1 MTTIKSLQQ
10 FDGFLYMKRKQT
22 SKNWKKYWFVLN
34 GTTLTYY
41 NNFIK
46 YNKIIDDS
54 SNNNGKNDN
63 DIELKNCY
71 YQRYI
76 DGTKGRYAFIIS
88 YRTTN
93 KILPYFLYTDNE
105 DTCNAWLIAI
115 KNATEEWDISKSCHI
130 LNINQLELLQ
140 LNELDIINAYRIKC
154 REYNCH
160 NSNSNSSSNSKMIF
174 KRLQRAFRHISYY
187 IKNPILY
194 NIKRNVFNVRIEC
207 NYNGLGLHIGE
218 INDKVV
224 VIDIL
229 DHFNAESIIPLT
241 ESLHIGDQLI
251 EIDEVD
257 ITNMP
262 FQRILDMLSS
272 RVTSV
277 DITFSH
283 LDNKQQ
289 RVAAVNTQEVTVNNR
304 IKSKEIQSIE
314 PFTMV
319 NAFTGGNPESETDD
333 TFNVSLDRPIS
344 REKLGWYHFYRL
356 MKLNS
361 KEGDV
366 SLILDNMSRFVNSC
380 PPNDKFELP
389 IDIDNY
395 IESVQLP
402 IKVENTPAFQKAV
415 YNASSIDKSGL
426 VLKKWE
432 LSGDSAADKLA
443 RFESKLNSRTSSKL
457 LSTNRAPISIGPSLN
472 SPIESVKKKRASLKD
487 LIQRKGSLTEV
498 NKIQTQTTLKLQ
510 SLKNVRK

>member
-1 MTTIKSLQQ
+1 MTTKPLQQ

-22 SKNWKKYWFVLN
+22 SKKWKKCWFVLN
-34 GTTLTYY
+34 GTTLSYY
-41 NNFIK
+41 DDFINF
-46 YNKIIDDS
+46 NKINSSS
-54 SNNNGKNDN
+54 SNSNDN

-76 DGTKGRYAFIIS
+76 DNNKLMKYTFIIS

-115 KNATEEWDISKSCHI
+115 KNATEEWDILKSCHI

-160 NSNSNSSSNSKMIF
+160 NSNSNSSNNSIIF

-187 IKNPILY
+187 IKDPILY

-218 INDKVV
+218 INDKIV

-229 DHFNAESIIPLT
+229 DHFNVESIIPLT

-283 LDNKQQ
+283 LDNKQ
-289 RVAAVNTQEVTVNNR
+289 REVVNTQEVTINNSL
-304 IKSKEIQSIE
+304 KNKEIQSIE

-333 TFNVSLDRPIS
+333 TFDVSLDRPVS

-389 IDIDNY
+389 TDIDNY

-443 RFESKLNSRTSSKL
+443 RFENKLTSQTSSKL
-457 LSTNRAPISIGPSLN
+457 LSTNRASILNGSSLN
-472 SPIESVKKKRASLKD
+472 SPTELLKKKRASLKD
-487 LIQRKGSLTEV
+487 LIQRKGTITEG
-498 NKIQTQTTLKLQ
+498 NKIQTTLKLQ